1 MNVSLSLKL
10 IILSGIYI
18 HIPFCKQACHY
29 CDFHFSTQLQRKEE
43 MVRMLKIELEQRKN
57 FLPQATPVQ
66 TIYLGGGTPSL
77 LSEKEM
83 ESIVNTIH
91 QHYALDLKEFTL
103 EANPDDLQI
112 DKLKTFKSFGVDRL
126 SIGIQSFDDRVLKFY
141 NRAHNSQESL
151 KAIDLAKGAG
161 FDKLSID
168 LIYGFPYDNHNIW
181 EKDLQRALFLDP
193 GHISSYGLTI
203 EPQTALGNWL
213 KKGKFKEA
221 SEEFQ
226 ATQFEML
233 QKAMSE
239 SGYVQYEIS
248 NFGKVG
254 KFALHNTN
262 YWMGIPYLG
271 IGPSAHSFDGKS
283 RGYNI
288 ANNALYNR
296 AIQKGGTPYQID
308 NLSKQDLVNE
318 YILSSLRTI
327 WGCSMGKLK
336 NDFGVLLDEQE
347 VHKLEKQGMLRL
359 NSGNIVLTDKGK
371 LLADTIAAALF
382 IEV

>member
-1 MNVSLSLKL
+1 M
-10 IILSGIYI
+10 SGIYI

-57 FLPQATPVQ
+57 FLPQTTPVQ

-203 EPQTALGNWL
+203 EPKTALGNWL